1 MKKFFLILFFISFVY
16 LYCNVEF
23 FDAINAAHLKIALKN
38 LNRFCDDL
46 GIGLNIGLATAGIL
60 TYKEL
65 KKIETKTLLGS
76 YPIIGALSLTFVL
89 GVVFHGALYLYKKT
103 EAKKITKKI
112 MQSDVT
118 LCINNS

>member
-1 MKKFFLILFFISFVY
+1 MKKLFLIFCLIGFLA
-16 LYCNVEF
+16 LYCNAELL
-23 FDAINAAHLKIALKN
+23 DTLNAARLRIALDN

-46 GIGLNIGLATAGIL
+46 EICLTIGLTASGIF
-60 TYKEL
+60 TYRAW
-65 KKIETKTLLGS
+65 KKLDKKVLLGR
-76 YPIIGALSLTFVL
+76 YPIIGSLSLTFLL
-89 GVVFHGALYLYKKT
+89 GVVFHGALYFYKKT

>member
-1 MKKFFLILFFISFVY
+1 MKKFFLILFLISFVY
-16 LYCNVEF
+16 LYCNVEL

-46 GIGLNIGLATAGIL
+46 GIGLNIGLATVGIL